1 MMRKLIFPLLFALAA
16 CATPQPADPQI
27 ETPVLG
33 EGGCDAEMLGYLVG
47 QDINEIDVATLP
59 QPRRIIP
66 PGTAVTM
73 DYRADRTNIELDDED
88 RVVRVYCG

>member
-1 MMRKLIFPLLFALAA
+1 MKKLIFSLLFALAA
-16 CATPQPADPQI
+16 CATPEPAQPIDRP
-27 ETPVLG
+27 ELG
-33 EGGCDAEMLGYLVG
+33 EGGCDAEMLFYLVG
-47 QDINEIDVATLP
+47 QDINEIDVDTLP

>member
-1 MMRKLIFPLLFALAA
+1 MKHLTLLPLLALAA
-16 CATPQPADPQI
+16 CATVPEDPQI
-27 ETPVLG
+27 DTPVLG
-33 EGGCDAEMLGYLVG
+33 GDSCDADALGYLVG
-47 QDINEIDVATLP
+47 QDIDEIDTATLP

-73 DYRADRTNIELDDED
+73 DYRADRTNFELDDEG

>member
-1 MMRKLIFPLLFALAA
+1 MKKYLALVPVLALAA
-16 CATPQPADPQI
+16 CATPQPADPQV

-73 DYRADRTNIELDDED
+73 DYRADRTNIELDEDD

>member
-1 MMRKLIFPLLFALAA
+1 MKKYLALVPILALAA
-16 CATPQPADPQI
+16 CATPQPAEPGI

-33 EGGCDAEMLGYLVG
+33 EGGCDAEMLFYLVG

-73 DYRADRTNIELDDED
+73 DYRADRTNIELDDGD

>member
-1 MMRKLIFPLLFALAA
+1 MLKKLIFPLLFALAA
-16 CATPQPADPQI
+16 CATPQPAEPGV

-33 EGGCDAEMLGYLVG
+33 EGGCDADMLGYLVG
-47 QDINEIDVATLP
+47 QDINEIDVDTLP

-73 DYRADRTNIELDDED
+73 DYRAERTNIELDEDD